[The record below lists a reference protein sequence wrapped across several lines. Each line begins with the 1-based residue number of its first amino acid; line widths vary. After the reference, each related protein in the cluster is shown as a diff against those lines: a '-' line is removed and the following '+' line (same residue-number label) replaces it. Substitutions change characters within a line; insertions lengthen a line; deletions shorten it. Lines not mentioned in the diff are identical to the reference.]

1 MDVKNRIIRW
11 GVGGTGVALL
21 ATVVGIVLALAA
33 LAPLAAEAAGKPATG
48 YLYKVEF
55 EGEGV
60 LKLTDANGT
69 GNTIE
74 QNATWTIKPEPFEIW
89 LPKVTEPRGAG
100 NELKTTASSSGK
112 LSPSGKVTQT
122 GTYAESPSPVAYEC
136 SGPVEDN
143 IGTQDTAEVGPY
155 TTEVALTTDFGGTF
169 TAGTAGVFGNKGG
182 MFGDPYAVGS
192 CDTDPE
198 KAFETQRGSFF
209 YFWDPEMPTSEANQ
223 RMEVGDLIPPQD
235 IGLTSFGLVAQDYSY
250 VHQSLGCEYNA
261 PPDCGLEFKLSG
273 SYELTLK
280 CGGSVENG
288 SSGIS
293 GCGGS
298 GSSSGSNENKN
309 PSQNTGGS
317 KQAEEEAKKKEEAA
331 KAATA
336 KKVEEEKQAEEKK
349 KEEEAA
355 KKKRAEEE
363 AKASVKIESAK
374 LTSAGLQIKIKT
386 SEKGTVTLT
395 GTELKRISKILPAGI
410 HTARVSVSKKAR
422 AKHQKIRLTVSLKV
436 GKKTVTAFKEL
447 TL

>member
-1 MDVKNRIIRW
+1 L
-11 GVGGTGVALL
+11 VA
-21 ATVVGIVLALAA
+21 VLAAA
-33 LAPLAAEAAGKPATG
+33 LAVGMAGQAFGSPSSTAG

-60 LKLTDANGT
+60 LKLTDADGL

-74 QNATWTIKPEPFEIW
+74 QNATWAIKPEPFEIW

-100 NELKTTASSSGK
+100 NELKTTASSSAK

-143 IGTQDTAEVGPY
+143 VGAQDTAEVGPY
-155 TTEVALTTDFGGTF
+155 TTEVALTTDFAGTF
-169 TAGTAGVFGNKGG
+169 IAGTGVFGNQGG

-198 KAFETQRGSFF
+198 LAGETQRGNFF
-209 YFWDPEMPTSEANQ
+209 YFWDPEMPTSEVNQ

-250 VHQSLGCEYNA
+250 VNQSTGCEYNA
-261 PPDCGLEFKLSG
+261 PPECGLEFKLSG
-273 SYELTLK
+273 SYELTLV

-288 SSGIS
+288 SSGS
-293 GCGGS
+293 GGCGGS

-309 PSQNTGGS
+309 PSQNTGGG
-317 KQAEEEAKKKEEAA
+317 KQAEEEARKKEEAA
-331 KAATA
+331 KAAAA
-336 KKVEEEKQAEEKK
+336 KKAEEEKKAEEKK
-349 KEEEAA
+349 KAEEAA

-363 AKASVKIESAK
+363 AKASVKIESVR
-374 LTSAGLQIKIKT
+374 LTSSNLQIKIRT

-395 GTELKRISKILPAGI
+395 GAELKRISKILPAGI
-410 HTARVSVSKKAR
+410 HTARVDVSKKTR
-422 AKHQKIRLTVSLKV
+422 AKHEKIRLTVSLRV
-436 GKKTVTAFKEL
+436 GKKTVTASERI